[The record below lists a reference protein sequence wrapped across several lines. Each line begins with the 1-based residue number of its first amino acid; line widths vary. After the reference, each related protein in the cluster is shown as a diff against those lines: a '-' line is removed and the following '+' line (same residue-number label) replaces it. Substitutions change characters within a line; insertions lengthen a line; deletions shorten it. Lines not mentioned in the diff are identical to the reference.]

1 MPSAWR
7 REFSAWAMSSAW
19 ASARRGPA
27 TGPGAGG
34 SRAVAGSS
42 RPTSTRFSRRA
53 TRCRCSPNS
62 SDSVIAVAK
71 PAWAGCLDKEVR
83 VGQDKAEADGGEET
97 PLLPP
102 GGGGLALAARRPV
115 HRTPRVLR
123 SDDGPCKGE
132 HRRGPSRAVAPA
144 GRSAERSR
152 KEPVEAGGDS

>member
-1 MPSAWR
+1 M
-7 REFSAWAMSSAW
+7 
-19 ASARRGPA
+19 
-27 TGPGAGG
+27 GPGADALQ
-34 SRAVAGSS
+34 RAAAFS

-53 TRCRCSPNS
+53 TQCRSSPS
-62 SDSVIAVAK
+62 KSDSEIAVAK

-83 VGQDKAEADGGEET
+83 VGQDKVEADGGEET

-115 HRTPRVLR
+115 HRTSRVLR

-132 HRRGPSRAVAPA
+132 HRRRQSRALAPA

-152 KEPVEAGGDS
+152 KEPVEAGGHCWATRRAVDR